1 MNNNITSLLGRIKK
15 IETER
20 GIGGGH
26 HVFAVPQAQRGATL
40 PTEVFKIDPAT
51 GEYVDGMA
59 DYLAVKDNP
68 KALIIML
75 ALYGSSEP
83 LIT

>member
-20 GIGGGH
+20 GMGGGH
-26 HVFAVPQAQRGATL
+26 HVFAVPEAQRGATL

-51 GEYVDGMA
+51 GNCVDGMA
-59 DYLAVKDNP
+59 DYLAVKDHP
-68 KALIIML
+68 KAVIVML
-75 ALYGSSEP
+75 TLYGSSEP
-83 LIT
+83 LST